1 MGGKPSVQA
10 GGGQRAACRIHGTDT
25 AACWADRSC
34 MVHNHACLPYDEDW
48 VRAGKVTLPR
58 SRQRDTLPIRRAY
71 QRGDV
76 VQYRGHDAEVVKPL
90 PGGQQYLLQLLAGTG
105 RGKKPR
111 VKAHISKIRNSA
123 RILLPSG
130 HVVARRDMR
139 PYHRVSPVAEIWLYN
154 GKPYMVTD
162 GYRID
167 ASHSQRALER
177 EIQRLVESGAVARPT
192 CSPAA
197 RRTED
202 VRCRQLGYRGG
213 CGSNKYPRHCNPG
226 NRETVRKTVPRSW
239 DEEEEE
245 EDWYTALPPDLKEEL
260 LNELERGLEG
270 PWRGVSSSV
279 QRERQRASRLL
290 SRHRAASSS
299 SCKDLC
305 HLLPDGREKNDC
317 FHLCKG
323 RAPPSAATARSPRRQ
338 AVAAAATT
346 SSSPR
351 SCKDKCHAMPA
362 ATSEQRREQQHC
374 FSRCKG
380 HAKNDAAKNDAAKN
394 DAASHDLG
402 LSALFSA

>member
-1 MGGKPSVQA
+1 
-10 GGGQRAACRIHGTDT
+10 
-25 AACWADRSC
+25 
-34 MVHNHACLPYDEDW
+34 MVHNHTCIPYDEDW

-90 PGGQQYLLQLLAGTG
+90 PGGQQYLLQLLSGTG

-177 EIQRLVESGAVARPT
+177 EIQRLVDSGVVARPACT
-192 CSPAA
+192 PAA

-226 NRETVRKTVPRSW
+226 NREAVRPPVPRSW
-239 DEEEEE
+239 DE
-245 EDWYTALPPDLKEEL
+245 DNHLRALY
-260 LNELERGLEG
+260 NELEGELEG

-279 QRERQRASRLL
+279 QRQRQRASRLL
-290 SRHRAASSS
+290 QRHRATSSS

-305 HLLPDGREKNDC
+305 HLLPDGTEKNDC

-323 RAPPSAATARSPRRQ
+323 RVPPSMLAARSPRRQ
-338 AVAAAATT
+338 AAAAAATT
-346 SSSPR
+346 SSPR
-351 SCKDKCHAMPA
+351 SCKDKCHTMPA
-362 ATSEQRREQQHC
+362 ASSQQRREQQHC

-380 HAKNDAAKNDAAKN
+380 HAKNDAAKNE
-394 DAASHDLG
+394 LG
-402 LSALFSA
+402 LSQLFSA